1 MDYIIKILLE
11 ESSLLIKKI
20 KLKNKKV
27 DYLSSTLLGTL
38 AAILLGNAVTGKE
51 VI

>member
-1 MDYIIKILLE
+1 MTTLKIPHKEMDYIIKILKSLE

-27 DYLSSTLLGTL
+27 DYLTHY
-38 AAILLGNAVTGKE
+38 
-51 VI
+51 

>member
-1 MDYIIKILLE
+1 MTTLKIPNKEMDYIIKILKSLE

-27 DYLSSTLLGTL
+27 DYLTPS
-38 AAILLGNAVTGKE
+38 
-51 VI
+51 